1 MAARVNKKAKARWL
15 KQLHQWHWISSALC
29 LISMVL
35 FSVTGITLN
44 HAADIQA
51 RPVITETEAVLP
63 PALRNTLA
71 GRDRGPLPA
80 AVRQWLAREAD
91 IQLDQRDAQWSANEV
106 YLAQPRPGG
115 DAWLAIDPGTGALI
129 HEDTDR
135 GWVAFFNDLHKG
147 RHSGTA
153 WFWFI
158 DVFAVAT
165 LLFAFTGLALMALH
179 AKRRPAT
186 WPVTALGLILP
197 WLLIAL
203 FVH

>member
-1 MAARVNKKAKARWL
+1 MAERVNKKTKARWL

-44 HAADIQA
+44 HAADIDAQ
-51 RPVITETEAVLP
+51 PVISEREAVLP
-63 PALRNTLA
+63 QPLLETLA
-71 GRDRGPLPA
+71 QTERGPLPET
-80 AVRQWLAREAD
+80 VRRWLAREAE
-91 IQLDQRDAQWSANEV
+91 IQVDRRDAQWSADEV

-115 DAWLAIDPGTGALI
+115 DAWLAIDLGNGELI

-147 RHSGTA
+147 RHGGA
-153 WFWFI
+153 VWFWFI
-158 DVFAVAT
+158 DLFAVAT
-165 LLFAFTGLALMALH
+165 LLFALTGLALMALH

-186 WPVTALGLILP
+186 WPVTALGLIVP